1 MPYYIARCQWRDDG
15 NYGALNALPD
25 AWSLLDEEFETI
37 EEARASAADDRL
49 AQAQQRSGW
58 MGVHRI
64 GMRRLEY
71 RFMEGRDFDDALARA
86 RRELSP
92 TAVAGELAEG

>member
-15 NYGALNALPD
+15 DFGALNTLPD
-25 AWSLLDEEFETI
+25 AWSLLDEEFETLD
-37 EEARASAADDRL
+37 EARTSAADDRM

-64 GMRRLEY
+64 GVRRLEY
-71 RFMEGRDFDDALARA
+71 RFIEGEDFEGALARA

-92 TAVAGELAEG
+92 TATADELLGT

>member
-15 NYGALNALPD
+15 NYGALSALPD
-25 AWSLLDEEFETI
+25 AWSLLDEEFETLT
-37 EEARASAADDRL
+37 EARESAADDRM
-49 AQAQQRSGW
+49 AQAQQRGSW

-71 RFMEGRDFDDALARA
+71 RFIEGEDFEDALARA

-92 TAVAGELAEG
+92 IAVSDESVGT